1 MFVKRVIVVGG
12 GSAGFL
18 SAITLKARLP
28 HLDVSVVRSKEI
40 GIIGVGEAS
49 TGILPAVLH
58 GYLGMDQREFYLKA
72 EPTWKLGIRFLWG
85 PRPFFDYSFATQF
98 STQFPQLSR
107 PSGYFC
113 DNDDAIEYAG
123 LGSALMSHNMA
134 FARKPDGQPFMQPQ
148 IAYHL
153 ENVTFVGFLEDYAQR
168 LGVRIIEDRITEVT
182 QDESGITGL
191 KLVSGPT
198 LTADLYVDCSGFVS
212 LLLGKTLKEPFIPF
226 ASSLYC
232 DRAVVGGWWRE
243 DEPIK
248 PYTTA
253 ETMDCG
259 WCWQIDHEKLINR
272 GYVHCSAFISETD
285 AEAEF
290 RRKNPKVKE
299 TRIVKYVSGR
309 YERAWVKNVVAIG
322 NSGGFVEPLESTGLG
337 AICIEGVW
345 LSAGLAE
352 MESEVRP
359 TIKKLFNRRV
369 ARNWDAIRGFLAIHY
384 KFNTRLNT
392 PFWIEC
398 REKADLAGATEIV
411 DYYKENG
418 PSNQWWITLLDPDD
432 QFTSEGYL
440 ALMTGQR
447 VPYRILTAPSQEQRA
462 VWERIRKSFRDAA
475 TRGFTV
481 SEALRHVKSPDFQWP
496 ELWAKV
502 LPGAPV
508 RTS

>member
-1 MFVKRVIVVGG
+1 MVVGG

-18 SAITLKARLP
+18 AAITLKARLP

-58 GYLGMDQREFYLKA
+58 GYLGIDQREFYLKA
-72 EPTWKLGIRFLWG
+72 EPVWKLGIRFLWG
-85 PRPFFDYSFATQF
+85 SRSYFDYSFATQF
-98 STQFPQLSR
+98 STQFPQLGR

-113 DNDDAIEYAG
+113 DHEGPIEYAG
-123 LGSALMSHNMA
+123 LGSALMSQNMA
-134 FARKPDGQPFMQPQ
+134 FARKADGQPFMQPQ

-153 ENVTFVGFLEDYAQR
+153 ENVTFVSFLEDYAQR
-168 LGVRIIEDRITEVT
+168 LGVRIIEDRIVEVT
-182 QDESGITGL
+182 QDDSGITGL
-191 KLVSGPT
+191 KLLNGPT

-243 DEPIK
+243 DEPIQ

-259 WCWQIDHEKLINR
+259 WCWRIDHEKLINR
-272 GYVHCSAFISETD
+272 GYVHCSAFISEAD

-337 AICIEGVW
+337 AICVESLW

-359 TIKKLFNRRV
+359 TVKKLFNRRV
-369 ARNWDAIRGFLAIHY
+369 GRNWDAIRGFLAIHY

-398 REKADLAGATEIV
+398 QQKTDLAGATEIV
-411 DYYKENG
+411 EYFQENG
-418 PSNQWWITLLDPDD
+418 PSIQWWISLLDADD

-440 ALMTGQR
+440 ALLVGQR
-447 VPYRILTAPSQEQRA
+447 VPYRILTPPSQEQRA
-462 VWERIRKSFRDAA
+462 IWERIRKSFRDAA
-475 TRGFTV
+475 ARGFTV
-481 SEALRHVKSPDFQWP
+481 EEALRTVKSPDFKWP